1 MQIMNV
7 DEEVKVAL
15 IHAAVAWKD
24 KEYNVKK
31 LLSLNEEAARNGAKI
46 IVNPELAISGYS
58 FSSKTEIA
66 SQADYIPG
74 PVTDTFRAL
83 LQISFVN

>member
-31 LLSLNEEAARNGAKI
+31 AAFFK
-46 IVNPELAISGYS
+46 
-58 FSSKTEIA
+58 
-66 SQADYIPG
+66 
-74 PVTDTFRAL
+74 
-83 LQISFVN
+83 